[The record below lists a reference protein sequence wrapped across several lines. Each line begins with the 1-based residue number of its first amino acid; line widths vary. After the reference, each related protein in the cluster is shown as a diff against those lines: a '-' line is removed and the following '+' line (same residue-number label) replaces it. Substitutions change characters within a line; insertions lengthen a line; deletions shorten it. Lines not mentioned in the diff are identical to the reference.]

1 MHACVSRKMGEATE
15 DLYILVSA
23 KFDDFPGGFWC
34 GPCGSACL
42 VIPPGVS
49 VAANFSVF
57 YLDSHLLPL
66 EKSPVIWQRDTTN

>member
-1 MHACVSRKMGEATE
+1 MHAYVSRKMGEATE

-34 GPCGSACL
+34 GLCGSTCL

-57 YLDSHLLPL
+57 
-66 EKSPVIWQRDTTN
+66 